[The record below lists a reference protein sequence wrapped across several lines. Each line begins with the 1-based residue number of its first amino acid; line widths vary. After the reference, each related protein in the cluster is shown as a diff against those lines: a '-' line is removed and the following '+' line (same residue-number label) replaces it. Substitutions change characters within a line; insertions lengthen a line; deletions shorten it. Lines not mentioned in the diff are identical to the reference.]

1 MAIKAVLMKNSL
13 EIREKIKLLGFSC
26 TEDPNSY
33 LYYNESNSCVSWDY
47 RTTYPSNV
55 INCKTD
61 ENLFFQ
67 LLQLKTIGSE
77 TEIVEEL
84 KYYKN
89 KVDWYKKELTDTRL
103 EYNDYLRNNQVY
115 SELVKSLNE
124 NLEILQKENNILK
137 TKIQELEKAKN
148 GK

>member
-1 MAIKAVLMKNSL
+1 MAIKAVLMKNSP

-26 TEDPNSY
+26 TDSSDSY

-47 RTTYPSNV
+47 RTTYPSEV

-77 TEIVEEL
+77 TETVEEL
-84 KYYKN
+84 NYYKN
-89 KVDWYKKELTDTRL
+89 KVDLYKRELSNTRS
-103 EYNDYLRNNQVY
+103 EYNEYLRNNQVY
-115 SELVKSLNE
+115 GELVKSLNE

>member
-26 TEDPNSY
+26 TEDPSSY
-33 LYYNESNSCVSWDY
+33 LFYNESNRCVSWDY
-47 RTTYPSNV
+47 RTTYPTDV

-77 TEIVEEL
+77 TEIAEEL
-84 KYYKN
+84 DYYKN
-89 KVDWYKKELTDTRL
+89 KVDWFKKELSHTRS

-115 SELVKSLNE
+115 GELAKSLNE
-124 NLEILQKENNILK
+124 TLEILQKENTILK
-137 TKIQELEKAKN
+137 TKIQELEKSKN

>member
-1 MAIKAVLMKNSL
+1 MAIKAVLMKNSP

-26 TEDPNSY
+26 TDDLNSY
-33 LYYNESNSCVSWDY
+33 LYYNESTNWISWDY
-47 RTTYPSNV
+47 RTIYPSDV

-67 LLQLKTIGSE
+67 LLRLKTIGSE
-77 TEIVEEL
+77 IETVEEL
-84 KYYKN
+84 NYYKN
-89 KVDWYKKELTDTRL
+89 KVDWYKKELSDTRL

-124 NLEILQKENNILK
+124 NLEILQKENTILK

>member
-1 MAIKAVLMKNSL
+1 MAIRAVLMKNSL

-26 TEDPNSY
+26 TEDPNSC
-33 LYYNESNSCVSWDY
+33 LYYNESTGCVSWDY
-47 RTTYPSNV
+47 RTTYPSDV

-61 ENLFFQ
+61 EVLFFQ

-77 TEIVEEL
+77 TEIIDEFH
-84 KYYKN
+84 YYKN
-89 KVDWYKKELTDTRL
+89 KVEWYKKELSNTRSD
-103 EYNDYLRNNQVY
+103 YNEYLRNNQVY
-115 SELVKSLNE
+115 GELVKSLNE
-124 NLEILQKENNILK
+124 NLEILQKENTILK

>member
-1 MAIKAVLMKNSL
+1 MAIKAVLMKNSP

-26 TEDPNSY
+26 TGDPNSY
-33 LYYNESNSCVSWDY
+33 LYYNESTNWISWDY
-47 RTTYPSNV
+47 RTIYPSDV

-67 LLQLKTIGSE
+67 LLQLKTIGLE

-124 NLEILQKENNILK
+124 NLEILQKENTILK

>member
-13 EIREKIKLLGFSC
+13 EIREKIKLLGISC
-26 TEDPNSY
+26 TEDSNSH
-33 LYYNESNSCVSWDY
+33 LYYNESNNCVSWDY
-47 RTTYPSNV
+47 RTTYPSDV

-77 TEIVEEL
+77 TETVEEL
-84 KYYKN
+84 NYYKN
-89 KVDWYKKELTDTRL
+89 KVDWYKRELSNTRS
-103 EYNDYLRNNQVY
+103 EYNDYLRNNQIY

-124 NLEILQKENNILK
+124 NLEILQKENTILK